1 MNWDFLFPPSRDS
14 GAAGSCSDGG
24 PGEQP
29 ARPVHYQSPWMWLFS
44 VLYRPALLLLH
55 REEGE
60 QGRGPGLLGPLLGQM
75 RGGPGPGP
83 ASEGLE
89 AAHPLGGF
97 WASAWHWVG
106 AAERE
111 VEVVEV
117 EVAEVEEEEVPKSLE
132 ASPDLWPPFPGLLSR
147 VCGRVGYPGP
157 RRQAGRPQPLDL
169 SRPCPRPDR
178 PPPASDCPAAACLRR
193 PAAPL
198 RPGFSS
204 LPDSLPLSA
213 CAAAAA
219 AERMG
224 KPAEF
229 SRCGGQLGLVT
240 PEPDYGYSSLEEEHT
255 GRRRRRFGYWG
266 RGPPP
271 PPPPPAPAP
280 APAPAAPKADTRSE
294 GSGLKDD
301 RRARAKDEEAVWLH
315 LSVDSTMP
323 TLDLLDLEGKSARF
337 GDDEW
342 NSNESGSGSGSSSGG
357 GGDES
362 EGDAEE
368 EESYYSLPR
377 PQCSNKTIAYI
388 LGSNP
393 SSDEDDSEEDED
405 EDEESDSD
413 DDGFD
418 SDGSSELS
426 GADELLNSLAGT
438 SDPYNLMNF
447 QACIKTQQKVDIRTA
462 FESGRPQQSVSC
474 TLVLDDDVDRLDSG
488 FSDEVQGELQKAFT
502 QLASGKKYP
511 KKVAFDEQV
520 AVYYVSS
527 EEIRKGPWEEYARD
541 RCRFQKRIR
550 ETEECIGYCFTPKHR
565 WTVLEKLRLGS

>member
-1 MNWDFLFPPSRDS
+1 MNWDFLFPPSRAS

-29 ARPVHYQSPWMWLFS
+29 ARPVHYQSPWMRLFS

-55 REEGE
+55 LEE
-60 QGRGPGLLGPLLGQM
+60 QGRGPGLLGPLMDKM
-75 RGGPGPGP
+75 RGGPGP
-83 ASEGLE
+83 ASEEEEE

-106 AAERE
+106 AAE
-111 VEVVEV
+111 
-117 EVAEVEEEEVPKSLE
+117 VEEAPPPPSPKCPE
-132 ASPDLWPPFPGLLSR
+132 ASPDPWPPFPGLLSK
-147 VCGRVGYPGP
+147 VCGRVCYPGP
-157 RRQAGRPQPLDL
+157 LEAPSSSRRRQAGLPYPLDL
-169 SRPCPRPDR
+169 SPPGPDR
-178 PPPASDCPAAACLRR
+178 REASLQRRGAPVKPGGLRV
-193 PAAPL
+193 
-198 RPGFSS
+198 G
-204 LPDSLPLSA
+204 LPLSA
-213 CAAAAA
+213 
-219 AERMG
+219 AERTG
-224 KPAEF
+224 QPAEF
-229 SRCGGQLGLVT
+229 SSCRGRVGLVT
-240 PEPDYGYSSLEEEHT
+240 LDQDYGYSSLEEEHT
-255 GRRRRRFGYWG
+255 GYQRRRLGHYWG
-266 RGPPP
+266 HG
-271 PPPPPAPAP
+271 PAPDA
-280 APAPAAPKADTRSE
+280 
-294 GSGLKDD
+294 GSGPRDN
-301 RRARAKDEEAVWLH
+301 RQTRAKDEGEAVLLP

-323 TLDLLDLEGKSARF
+323 SLDFLALEDEGTSFR
-337 GDDEW
+337 DDEW
-342 NSNESGSGSGSSSGG
+342 NSNESSSSSS
-357 GGDES
+357 DES
-362 EGDAEE
+362 EDDAEE
-368 EESYYSLPR
+368 EETYYPLPR

-405 EDEESDSD
+405 SDSD

-426 GADELLNSLAGT
+426 DTDGLLNSLAGT

-447 QACIKTQQKVDIRTA
+447 QACIKTQQKVDARTA
-462 FESGRPQQSVSC
+462 FEPGRPQQSVSC
-474 TLVLDDDVDRLDSG
+474 TLVLDDDLDRLDSG